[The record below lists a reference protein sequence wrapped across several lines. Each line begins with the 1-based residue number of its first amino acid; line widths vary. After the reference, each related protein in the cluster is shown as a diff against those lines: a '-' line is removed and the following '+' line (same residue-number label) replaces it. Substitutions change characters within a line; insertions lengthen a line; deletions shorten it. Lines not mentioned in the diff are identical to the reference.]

1 MLFNSLT
8 EFSRLLPYLLI
19 TKDLDFLCFMNH
31 TFEWE
36 SEVYIVAPKKGKKWR
51 EKGQSAIL
59 SVLAFFWPFSIL
71 LEKHIDIILRFLH

>member
-36 SEVYIVAPKKGKKWR
+36 REVYIVAPKKGKNGGK
-51 EKGQSAIL
+51 KASLL
-59 SVLAFFWPFSIL
+59 SYQL
-71 LEKHIDIILRFLH
+71 